1 VHCVEAQKHT
11 IGYNIEHKTGAIV
24 KYSTPYTRKSGDA
37 NTSEGNSVV
46 NMAAT
51 YDVYNQIEIF
61 EKVDTCLLLGD
72 DNYTVVE
79 GDIPDSDEFGEEA
92 AI

>member
-1 VHCVEAQKHT
+1 
-11 IGYNIEHKTGAIV
+11 
-24 KYSTPYTRKSGDA
+24 
-37 NTSEGNSVV
+37 
-46 NMAAT
+46 MAAT